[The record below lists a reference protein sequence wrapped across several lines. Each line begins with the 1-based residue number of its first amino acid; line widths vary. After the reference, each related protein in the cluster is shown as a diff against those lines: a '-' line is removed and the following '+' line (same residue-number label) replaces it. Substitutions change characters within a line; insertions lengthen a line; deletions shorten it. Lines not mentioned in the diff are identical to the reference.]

1 MKFAAA
7 LLIAAAVTA
16 PAFAADQ
23 TQIFSTQAGAV
34 RITPIY
40 HATAKIQAGRD
51 IIYIDPAKPAKI
63 DGLTPGDLILV
74 AFEYLVFA
82 DQWDPEDTGR
92 AAPVLFDQEM
102 HLKTNIPDTPPVWT
116 LHLWLWTGNPDG
128 LFADYNPLVFCPAE
142 YPLTDMTPAS

>member
-1 MKFAAA
+1 MPAPLSRSA
-7 LLIAAAVTA
+7 LLVAIALALAA

-74 AFEYLVFA
+74 T
-82 DQWDPEDTGR
+82 DPEACRDSTEQG
-92 AAPVLFDQEM
+92 
-102 HLKTNIPDTPPVWT
+102 
-116 LHLWLWTGNPDG
+116 
-128 LFADYNPLVFCPAE
+128 CC
-142 YPLTDMTPAS
+142 